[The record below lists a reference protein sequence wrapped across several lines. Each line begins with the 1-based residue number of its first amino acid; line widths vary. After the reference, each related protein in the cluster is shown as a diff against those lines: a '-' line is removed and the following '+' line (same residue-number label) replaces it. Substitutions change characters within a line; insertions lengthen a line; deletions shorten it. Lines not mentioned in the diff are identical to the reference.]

1 MNVVGI
7 LRQRS
12 RTHAFGMAIGSCE
25 SVFPDI
31 AWAASELYY

>member
-1 MNVVGI
+1 M
-7 LRQRS
+7 
-12 RTHAFGMAIGSCE
+12 HAFGMAIGSYQ